1 MARALR
7 VRLIAIKKEINHE
20 KLNVE
25 DELAAMKEGHPEPF
39 DKAIAEKI
47 CGLEVK
53 NLRLKAQLNRAHLY
67 GRLFSGD
74 VIFRCIPCFILHDVL
89 LNMTRTK
96 SNVAGVIRYKCRRCG
111 EELNSDYQP

>member
-7 VRLIAIKKEINHE
+7 VRLIAVKKEINHE
-20 KLNVE
+20 KLRVE
-25 DELAAMKEGHPEPF
+25 DELAAMKEDYPDPF
-39 DKAIAEKI
+39 DKAIPQTM

-74 VIFRCIPCFILHDVL
+74 VIYRCIPCFILHDVR

-96 SNVAGVIRYKCRRCG
+96 STVAGVKRYKCPRCG
-111 EELNSDYQP
+111 DELNSDDQP